1 MKQKITWATGKPQVC
16 QDCLTEM
23 ENVTHKVR
31 TFSFTRARDQEGPC
45 WGQAPG
51 HSRQRW
57 LRLLESLAGGWFPW
71 SCWNKRYCLWAPA
84 RQFCR
89 NSLGSQFEMAKERT
103 EFSRGRARHGRQ
115 IQNKPRTDHTTENR
129 GVYRVWEPTQ
139 QVDIIYQSKAK
150 GHRGIKSSC
159 WSASTPGQGLE
170 EEDVGPSREGCRTQ
184 WGRLECLFLLF
195 PPPDALSLEK
205 PL

>member
-1 MKQKITWATGKPQVC
+1 
-16 QDCLTEM
+16 M

-31 TFSFTRARDQEGPC
+31 TFSFTRARGQEGPC

-89 NSLGSQFEMAKERT
+89 NTLGSQFEMAKERT

-129 GVYRVWEPTQ
+129 GVYRVWEPRQ